1 MKMKNLLTAFVFA
14 LAVGSSLASAL
25 LVPQNAYSR
34 KADVPGQVE
43 NCALRGTCDGSTVAC
58 QISFDHDNN
67 ALTAPITRTMY
78 STNSGTC
85 GVQLMQN

>member
-1 MKMKNLLTAFVFA
+1 MKMKNLLTAFVFV

-25 LVPQNAYSR
+25 LLPQNAYSK

-43 NCALRGTCDGSTVAC
+43 NCVFRGQCDGSTVAC

-67 ALTAPITRTMY
+67 SLTAPITRNMY
-78 STNSGTC
+78 STNTGTC